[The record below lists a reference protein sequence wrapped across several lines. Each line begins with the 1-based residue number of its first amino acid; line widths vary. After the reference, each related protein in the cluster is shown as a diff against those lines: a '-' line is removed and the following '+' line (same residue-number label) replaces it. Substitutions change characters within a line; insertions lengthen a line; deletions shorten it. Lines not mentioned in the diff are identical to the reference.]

1 MTQDM
6 RDPWTEESD
15 PWQQQAPKTQ
25 PTSFTPPAP
34 GVNYGNGFPAYQ
46 QPANSPTLAAKK
58 SKWRD
63 PQSNFYTMTING
75 DEVFLEG
82 EVLQGGK
89 STGTLREGVLEIAAL
104 PGRHH
109 YSESKIT
116 LGGVF
121 AGLAWTRLPDT
132 ENGGNL
138 RANAPAWNMP
148 DALNGTQQNGYAQ
161 QPTSEWDQQEYAQ
174 PQQIYAQPQQ
184 EYAQPQ
190 QNYAQPQQEYSQP
203 QNYAQPRQEYSQ
215 PQPTYDA
222 WNDTPTPAN
231 NGTTGYSYDNSQPQ
245 QESAAQDAWGTWGA
259 TTGAA
264 APAEPGNAGNA
275 WANYSSSAPTDT
287 ADATGSWEG
296 WGAANNDRANESW
309 EEAEKRRFANY
320 WRDFKAVQE
329 WYIQQGNPPG
339 SNMSADPFAGCRQMV
354 GEGADF
360 NLYESVSTKVSG
372 NNADNITKL
381 ADFDDLWHRYPG
393 RIPDSLW
400 ANMQKCGFKTP
411 TPVQRYAIPIGLEG
425 RDMMCSAQ
433 TGSGKTAAFLIPM
446 LASMIKH
453 HKAVGSLEEP
463 FQGACKPDTLI
474 LTPTRELCMQTY
486 EDALRFCYNTHH
498 RCYRVYGQQNAKTQ
512 LTELAKGA
520 DLIVAT
526 VGRLYD
532 FVRAGIINLEDVNCL
547 VLDEADRMLDMG
559 FQEQIKEIV
568 ESHKMPS
575 KDHRQTMMFSAT
587 FPDSV
592 QEMAKDYLHDF
603 LMIVVGS
610 AGSPAVTV
618 TQCVEKV
625 DKAEKEQKLTDFVTE
640 VLKRDPDNRIL
651 VFTNSKNSAKFL
663 DEKLYA
669 GTATTAALH
678 GDLDQPKREEH
689 LESFR
694 RGTVDIMIATD
705 VASRGLDISR
715 VTHVVN
721 YDAPKEISLYV
732 HRIGRTGRIGHRGT
746 ALTYI
751 TYEDSWCMDSDDF
764 LRDLPDVMQG
774 APNTWVPDWLQEL
787 SDSKKGDVWNYKKPE
802 WGTSDV
808 RDRGNEQSG
817 GFQGWGESTQDATNQ
832 DWSAWN
838 GMNGNAGANGNSN
851 NWNNNNSWN

>member
-15 PWQQQAPKTQ
+15 PWQTTPKTQ

-34 GVNYGNGFPAYQ
+34 YGNGFPTYQ
-46 QPANSPTLAAKK
+46 QPANCPTLAAKK
-58 SKWRD
+58 SRWLDR
-63 PQSNFYTMTING
+63 QGNTYSMTIDG
-75 DEVFLEG
+75 DQVYVEG
-82 EVLQGGK
+82 QVLQGGK
-89 STGTLREGVLEIAAL
+89 TSGSLREGVLEMTAM
-104 PGRHH
+104 PGRHT

-116 LGGVF
+116 LGGPF
-121 AGLAWTRLPDT
+121 AGLEWTRLPDA

-138 RANAPAWNMP
+138 RANAPTWSMP
-148 DALNGTQQNGYAQ
+148 DATVNGTQQNGYAQ
-161 QPTSEWDQQEYAQ
+161 QPTSDWDQQEYSQ
-174 PQQIYAQPQQ
+174 PQQTH
-184 EYAQPQ
+184 
-190 QNYAQPQQEYSQP
+190 AQPQQEYSQP
-203 QNYAQPRQEYSQ
+203 HEYSQ
-215 PQPTYDA
+215 PQATYDA

-231 NGTTGYSYDNSQPQ
+231 NGTTGYGYSNSQPQ
-245 QESAAQDAWGTWGA
+245 QESAAHDAWGSWAGA
-259 TTGAA
+259 TT
-264 APAEPGNAGNA
+264 ESGNA
-275 WANYSSSAPTDT
+275 WANYSSAKTAAPDA
-287 ADATGSWEG
+287 ADGGGWGG
-296 WGAANNDRANESW
+296 WGATNDRANESW
-309 EEAEKRRFANY
+309 EDAEQRRFANY
-320 WRDFKAVQE
+320 WRDFKQAQD

-339 SNMSADPFAGCRQMV
+339 SNHSADPFESCRQMV

-381 ADFDDLWHRYPG
+381 ADFDDLWRRYPG

-453 HKAVGSLEEP
+453 HKAVGSLEKP
-463 FQGACKPDTLI
+463 FEGACKPDTLI

-486 EDALRFCYNTHH
+486 EDALRFCYNTPH

-512 LTELAKGA
+512 LSELAKGA

-532 FVRAGIINLEDVNCL
+532 FVRAGIINLEEVNCF

-587 FPDSV
+587 FPDTV

-618 TQCVEKV
+618 TQLVEKA
-625 DKAEKEQKLTDFVTE
+625 DKAEKEQKLTDFVTA
-640 VLKRDPDNRIL
+640 VLKKDPENRIL

-678 GDLDQPKREEH
+678 GDLDQPKREQH

-694 RGTVDIMIATD
+694 RGTVEIMIATD

-746 ALTYI
+746 AMTYI

-764 LRDLPDVMQG
+764 LRDLPEVMQG
-774 APNTWVPDWLQEL
+774 APNTWVPDWLQQL
-787 SDSKKGDVWNYKKPE
+787 SDSKKGDVWNYQKPD

-808 RDRGNEQSG
+808 RDRGNGGNSGNEQS
-817 GFQGWGESTQDATNQ
+817 GFQGWESTQDTTNQ
-832 DWSAWN
+832 TWSAW
-838 GMNGNAGANGNSN
+838 GNDDTAGANGNSSWN
-851 NWNNNNSWN
+851 NNNNSWN

>member
-6 RDPWTEESD
+6 RDPWTEDSD
-15 PWQQQAPKTQ
+15 PWQQTAPKTQ

-34 GVNYGNGFPAYQ
+34 GTSYGNGFPNQ
-46 QPANSPTLAAKK
+46 QPAQCPTLAAKK
-58 SKWRD
+58 SKWKD
-63 PQSNFYTMTING
+63 PTGNTYSMSING
-75 DEVFLEG
+75 DQVYVEG
-82 EVLQGGK
+82 EVLAGGK
-89 STGTLREGVLEIAAL
+89 TTGSLREGVLQMESL
-104 PGRHH
+104 PGSHS
-109 YSESKIT
+109 YSENRIV
-116 LGGVF
+116 LGGPF
-121 AGLAWTRLPDT
+121 GGMAWTRLPDA

-138 RANAPAWNMP
+138 RANAPAWNTP
-148 DALNGTQQNGYAQ
+148 DVPVNGTQQSGYAQ
-161 QPTSEWDQQEYAQ
+161 QPISDWDQQEYSQ
-174 PQQIYAQPQQ
+174 PQQTYT
-184 EYAQPQ
+184 
-190 QNYAQPQQEYSQP
+190 QPQQEYSQP
-203 QNYAQPRQEYSQ
+203 QQEYTQ
-215 PQPTYDA
+215 PQATYDA
-222 WNDTPTPAN
+222 WNDTATPAN
-231 NGTTGYSYDNSQPQ
+231 NGATGYGYSTSQPQ
-245 QESAAQDAWGTWGA
+245 QESAQPDAWNSWN
-259 TTGAA
+259 TGASA
-264 APAEPGNAGNA
+264 DTGNA
-275 WANYSSSAPTDT
+275 WSNYSSTATNGAQDT
-287 ADATGSWEG
+287 ADGGWGG
-296 WGAANNDRANESW
+296 WGAATNDRANESW
-309 EEAEKRRFANY
+309 EDAEKRRWANY
-320 WRDFKAVQE
+320 WRDFKQAQD

-339 SNMSADPFAGCRQMV
+339 SNISADPFESCRQMV

-360 NLYESVSTKVSG
+360 ALYESVSTKVSG

-381 ADFDDLWHRYPG
+381 ADFDDLWRRYPG

-453 HKAVGSLEEP
+453 HKAVGSLEKP
-463 FQGACKPDTLI
+463 FEGPCKPDTLI

-486 EDALRFCYNTHH
+486 EDALRFCHNTPH
-498 RCYRVYGQQNAKTQ
+498 RCFRVYGQQNAKTQ
-512 LTELAKGA
+512 LAELAKGA

-532 FVRAGIINLEDVNCL
+532 FVRAGIINLEEVNCL
-547 VLDEADRMLDMG
+547 VLDEADRMLDLG

-575 KDHRQTMMFSAT
+575 KDNRQTMMFSAT
-587 FPDSV
+587 FPDAV

-618 TQCVEKV
+618 TQVVEKV

-640 VLKRDPDNRIL
+640 VLKRDPENRIL

-663 DEKLYA
+663 DEKLYG

-678 GDLDQPKREEH
+678 GDLDQPKREQH

-751 TYEDSWCMDSDDF
+751 TYEDSWCLDSDEF
-764 LRDLPDVMQG
+764 LRELPDVMQG
-774 APNTWVPDWLQEL
+774 APNTWVPEWLQEL
-787 SDSKKGDVWNYKKPE
+787 SESKKGDVWNYQKKD

-808 RDRGNEQSG
+808 RDRSNGGNEQSG
-817 GFQGWGESTQDATNQ
+817 FQGWESAQDATNQ

-838 GMNGNAGANGNSN
+838 GSNGTAGANGNSN
-851 NWNNNNSWN
+851 SWNNNNNSWN

>member
-1 MTQDM
+1 
-6 RDPWTEESD
+6 
-15 PWQQQAPKTQ
+15 
-25 PTSFTPPAP
+25 
-34 GVNYGNGFPAYQ
+34 
-46 QPANSPTLAAKK
+46 
-58 SKWRD
+58 
-63 PQSNFYTMTING
+63 MTING
-75 DEVFLEG
+75 DEVVVEG
-82 EVLQGGK
+82 DVLAGGRV
-89 STGTLREGVLEIAAL
+89 TGFLREGVLDINGL
-104 PGRHH
+104 PGRHL
-109 YSESKIT
+109 YSETKIT

-121 AGLAWTRLPDT
+121 AGSVWIRQPDT
-132 ENGGNL
+132 PDNGGN
-138 RANAPAWNMP
+138 AWNMP
-148 DALNGTQQNGYAQ
+148 DAPMNGTQNGYAQ
-161 QPTSEWDQQEYAQ
+161 QQTSGWSQQEYAQ
-174 PQQIYAQPQQ
+174 PQNYAPQQ
-184 EYAQPQ
+184 H
-190 QNYAQPQQEYSQP
+190 SQP
-203 QNYAQPRQEYSQ
+203 QAF
-215 PQPTYDA
+215 YDA

-231 NGTTGYSYDNSQPQ
+231 NGTTGYGYDNSQPQ
-245 QESAAQDAWGTWGA
+245 QETAPQDASKWTTQNNSSASVWEDDWGA
-259 TTGAA
+259 TGTGA
-264 APAEPGNAGNA
+264 PADSGNA
-275 WANYSSSAPTDT
+275 WANYSTSATTDAT
-287 ADATGSWEG
+287 ADAAGGWGG
-296 WGAANNDRANESW
+296 WGAAATDRANESW
-309 EEAEKRRFANY
+309 EDAEKRRYANY
-320 WRDFKAVQE
+320 WRDFKTWQD
-329 WYIQQGNPPG
+329 WYKQQGNPPG
-339 SNMSADPFAGCRQMV
+339 GNNIADPFQSCHQMV

-372 NNADNITKL
+372 NNADNIMKL
-381 ADFDDLWHRYPG
+381 ADFDDLWRRYPS
-393 RIPDSLW
+393 RIPNSLW
-400 ANMQKCGFKTP
+400 DNMQKCGFKTP

-453 HKAVGSLEEP
+453 HKAVGDLAGP
-463 FQGACKPDTLI
+463 FEGACKPDTLI
-474 LTPTRELCMQTY
+474 LTPTRELCVQTY
-486 EDALRFCYNTHH
+486 EDALRFCHNTKH

-512 LTELAKGA
+512 LGELAKGA

-532 FVRAGIINLEDVNCL
+532 FVRAEIINLEEVNCL
-547 VLDEADRMLDMG
+547 VLDEADRMLDLG

-575 KDHRQTMMFSAT
+575 KEHRQTMMFSAT
-587 FPDSV
+587 FPDTV

-640 VLKRDPDNRIL
+640 VLKRDPENRLL

-678 GDLDQPKREEH
+678 GDLDQSKREEH
-689 LESFR
+689 LERFR
-694 RGTVDIMIATD
+694 RGTVDVMIATD

-751 TYEDSWCMDSDDF
+751 TYEDSWCMDSDEF
-764 LRDLPDVMQG
+764 LRDLPEVMEG
-774 APNTWVPDWLQEL
+774 APNTTVPDWLKEL

-802 WGTSDV
+802 WSTSDV

-817 GFQGWGESTQDATNQ
+817 FSGWESTQETTNQ

-838 GMNGNAGANGNSN
+838 GTSGDAGANSNSN
-851 NWNNNNSWN
+851 NWNNSWN